1 MSKINVELLEVVV
14 RRDAQTITPIT
25 VPEYEI
31 PVLRN
36 LFGKENITVND
47 AVCTIEI
54 DAEGEYERLCAK
66 YGFELI
72 AKIFG
77 EDDGLRLTE
86 LVEKSAVAAQEEG
99 VDKPLTKAEK
109 AAIAKAEKEAAA
121 QEAANA

>member
-1 MSKINVELLEVVV
+1 MSKINVELHGVTV
-14 RRDAQTITPIT
+14 RRDAQTITPVT

-31 PVLRN
+31 PVLKN
-36 LFGKENITVND
+36 LFGKENVTVNE
-47 AVCTIEI
+47 VVRTIEI
-54 DAEGEYERLCAK
+54 EPEGEYERLCAK

-86 LVEKSAVAAQEEG
+86 LVEKSAVVAQEEG
-99 VDKPLTKAEK
+99 AEKPLTKAEK
-109 AAIAKAEKEAAA
+109 AAAAKAEKEAAA

>member
-1 MSKINVELLEVVV
+1 MSKINVELHSVTV
-14 RRDAQTITPIT
+14 RRDAQTITPVT

-36 LFGKENITVND
+36 LFGKENIAVNE
-47 AVCTIEI
+47 VVRLIEI
-54 DAEGEYERLCAK
+54 EPEGEYERLCAK

-86 LVEKSAVAAQEEG
+86 LVVKAKVETEKQMS
-99 VDKPLTKAEK
+99 KLKT
-109 AAIAKAEKEAAA
+109 IKESTD
-121 QEAANA
+121 QG

>member
-1 MSKINVELLEVVV
+1 MSKINVELHSVTV
-14 RRDAQTITPIT
+14 RRDAQTITPVT

-31 PVLRN
+31 AVLRN

-47 AVCTIEI
+47 VVRTISVEP
-54 DAEGEYERLCAK
+54 EGEYERLCAK

-86 LVEKSAVAAQEEG
+86 LVLKSEVASQEEG
-99 VDKPLTKAEK
+99 AEKPLTKAEK
-109 AAIAKAEKEAAA
+109 AAAAKAEKEAQDAA
-121 QEAANA
+121 KA

>member
-1 MSKINVELLEVVV
+1 MSKINLELHSVTV
-14 RRDAQTITPIT
+14 RRDAQTITPVT

-36 LFGKENITVND
+36 LFGKENIAVNE
-47 AVCTIEI
+47 VLRTIEI
-54 DAEGEYERLCAK
+54 EPEGEYERLCAK

-86 LVEKSAVAAQEEG
+86 IVEKSEVSAKEEEAE
-99 VDKPLTKAEK
+99 KPLTKAEK
-109 AAIAKAEKEAAA
+109 EAAS